1 MNYSLGQVRKFVV
14 ALVWL
19 GLAALA
25 FFVIFP
31 DPIGGVDFQSA
42 VVALT
47 GAVFAAIGVFADKN
61 ATPDDWSKAVTAA
74 QGAALSVVG
83 YFTVVPM
90 GTVSKITVLTGAA
103 LMVYTVW
110 RTGNDP
116 VPAPVER
123 GRVRGEPIP

>member
-1 MNYSLGQVRKFVV
+1 
-14 ALVWL
+14 
-19 GLAALA
+19 
-25 FFVIFP
+25 
-31 DPIGGVDFQSA
+31 
-42 VVALT
+42 
-47 GAVFAAIGVFADKN
+47 VFAAIGVFADKN